1 MTNSPVDL
9 IPGHFYQVTYIKDG
23 ITKNCIF
30 QGVRLDKNF
39 CVLQFKTVS
48 DIDEDTYE
56 FTINT
61 DYLKFYR
68 ILPA

>member
-9 IPGHFYQVTYIKDG
+9 IAGHFYQVTYIKDG
-23 ITKNCIF
+23 ITKNCTF
-30 QGVRLDKNF
+30 QDVRLDKNF
-39 CVLQFKTVS
+39 CVIQFKTVS
-48 DIDEDTYE
+48 NIDDDSYD